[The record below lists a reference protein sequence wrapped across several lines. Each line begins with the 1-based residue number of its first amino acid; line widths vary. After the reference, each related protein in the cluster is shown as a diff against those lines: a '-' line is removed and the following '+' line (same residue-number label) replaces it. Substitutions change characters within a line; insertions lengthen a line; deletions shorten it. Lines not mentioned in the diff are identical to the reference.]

1 MKPLSDTEGA
11 VIKSL
16 LFGAIVGGAVVWIY
30 GNRIREYIDD
40 VTMNVRERAATR
52 LEGAAERLH
61 GVADT
66 VEKGP
71 SGTVRRV
78 S

>member
-1 MKPLSDTEGA
+1 

-16 LFGAIVGGAVVWIY
+16 LFGAIVGGVVVWIY
-30 GNRIREYIDD
+30 GDRIREYIDD

-52 LEGAAERLH
+52 LEGAAEGLQ

-66 VEKGP
+66 VEKGL

>member
-1 MKPLSDTEGA
+1 M
-11 VIKSL
+11 IKSL

-52 LEGAAERLH
+52 LEGAAERLQ

-66 VEKGP
+66 VEEGLSRP
-71 SGTVRRV
+71 ARRV

>member
-1 MKPLSDTEGA
+1 

-16 LFGAIVGGAVVWIY
+16 LFGAIVGGVVVWIY
-30 GNRIREYIDD
+30 GDRIRNYIDD

-52 LEGAAERLH
+52 LEGAAERLQ

-66 VEKGP
+66 VEEGLSRP
-71 SGTVRRV
+71 VRRV

>member
-1 MKPLSDTEGA
+1 

-52 LEGAAERLH
+52 LEGAAERLQ

-66 VEKGP
+66 VEEGL

>member
-1 MKPLSDTEGA
+1 
-11 VIKSL
+11 
-16 LFGAIVGGAVVWIY
+16 VVWIY
-30 GNRIREYIDD
+30 GDRIRHYIDD

-52 LEGAAERLH
+52 LEGAAERLQ

-66 VEKGP
+66 VEEGLSRP
-71 SGTVRRV
+71 ARRV

>member
-1 MKPLSDTEGA
+1 

-40 VTMNVRERAATR
+40 VTMNVRERTATR
-52 LEGAAERLH
+52 LEGAAQRLQ

-66 VEKGP
+66 VEEGL

-78 S
+78 N

>member
-1 MKPLSDTEGA
+1 M
-11 VIKSL
+11 IKSL

-52 LEGAAERLH
+52 LEGAAERLQ

-66 VEKGP
+66 VEEGL

>member
-1 MKPLSDTEGA
+1 

-30 GNRIREYIDD
+30 GDRMRDYIDD
-40 VTMNVRERAATR
+40 VTMNARERAATR
-52 LEGAAERLH
+52 LEGAAERLQ

-66 VEKGP
+66 VEEGLT
-71 SGTVRRV
+71 GTVRRV

>member
-1 MKPLSDTEGA
+1 MSTRRT
-11 VIKSL
+11 V
-16 LFGAIVGGAVVWIY
+16 
-30 GNRIREYIDD
+30 YIDD

-52 LEGAAERLH
+52 LVGAAERLQ

-66 VEKGP
+66 AVEEGLSRP
-71 SGTVRRV
+71 ARRV